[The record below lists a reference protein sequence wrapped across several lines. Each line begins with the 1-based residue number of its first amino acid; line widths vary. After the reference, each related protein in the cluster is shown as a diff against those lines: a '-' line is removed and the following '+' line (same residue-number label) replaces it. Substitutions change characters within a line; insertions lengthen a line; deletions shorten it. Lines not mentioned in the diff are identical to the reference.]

1 MKRRGPKPKSQD
13 GQPMRR
19 RVIRMCDA
27 DWAAT
32 KAIGTDRA
40 RELIREEAKKK
51 ESV

>member
-1 MKRRGPKPKSQD
+1 MK
-13 GQPMRR
+13 R

-27 DWAAT
+27 DWAAA
-32 KAIGTDRA
+32 KAIGDDRT